1 MRPNATRSQPTV
13 AERRPTMRRTLISL
27 MAAAAGT
34 LGACSLDITNP
45 NSPTQSGAL
54 TNPRDAA
61 SREIV
66 GVLANYRDNRADQ
79 IRSFG
84 SFGRETY
91 YMFIRDGRFITGPY
105 RDWKQNN
112 AFEAG
117 TQWAGRYGNYR
128 NAYAAIKLVNSTP
141 ALTPAEKA
149 GALGVLNTFIALDM
163 LHVIEA
169 RGAIGAVVDMTD
181 DVNAVLPI
189 VSEDSVYKW
198 ITALL
203 DDAKGNLD
211 TAGTAFYFPMHSGF
225 SAFGVA
231 ANRPAGFGQFNRAIK
246 ARVEAK
252 RGSLGCGA
260 PCYTNALTALGQTW
274 IADLS
279 AANRDNG
286 VYLIYSIAP
295 GDVLNLASFQGDR
308 NFYVHP
314 SIDSISGV
322 ASDDR
327 YRRKVALSGSAC
339 STSYTSPQTE
349 VGVTATHRACTYPT
363 NVTPV
368 PIIRNEELVL
378 LRAEARWFTGDQAGA
393 LTDLAAVRANSGA
406 TNGGAAVVKFPTPTT
421 DDELVQELLLQR
433 TLSLYQ
439 EGHRWVDYRRFGKLA
454 DLGTLAQDVAASFTV
469 APYSVLP
476 SQECDSRKRAGNPG
490 GIPLTCPT

>member
-1 MRPNATRSQPTV
+1 
-13 AERRPTMRRTLISL
+13 MRRTLISL

-91 YMFIRDGRFITGPY
+91 YMFITDGRFITGPY

-169 RGAIGAVVDMTD
+169 RAAIGAVVDMTD

-189 VSEDSVYKW
+189 V
-198 ITALL
+198 
-203 DDAKGNLD
+203 
-211 TAGTAFYFPMHSGF
+211 
-225 SAFGVA
+225 
-231 ANRPAGFGQFNRAIK
+231 
-246 ARVEAK
+246 
-252 RGSLGCGA
+252 
-260 PCYTNALTALGQTW
+260 
-274 IADLS
+274 
-279 AANRDNG
+279 
-286 VYLIYSIAP
+286 
-295 GDVLNLASFQGDR
+295 
-308 NFYVHP
+308 
-314 SIDSISGV
+314 
-322 ASDDR
+322 
-327 YRRKVALSGSAC
+327 
-339 STSYTSPQTE
+339 
-349 VGVTATHRACTYPT
+349 
-363 NVTPV
+363 
-368 PIIRNEELVL
+368 
-378 LRAEARWFTGDQAGA
+378 
-393 LTDLAAVRANSGA
+393 
-406 TNGGAAVVKFPTPTT
+406 GG
-421 DDELVQELLLQR
+421 
-433 TLSLYQ
+433 Y
-439 EGHRWVDYRRFGKLA
+439 
-454 DLGTLAQDVAASFTV
+454 
-469 APYSVLP
+469 
-476 SQECDSRKRAGNPG
+476 
-490 GIPLTCPT
+490 

>member
-91 YMFIRDGRFITGPY
+91 YMFITDGRFITGPY

-128 NAYAAIKLVNSTP
+128 NAYAAIKLVNSTS
-141 ALTPAEKA
+141 ALTGPEKA
-149 GALGVLNTFIALDM
+149 GALGVLQTFIALDM

-274 IADLS
+274 IADLT

-286 VYLIYSIAP
+286 VYTIYSIAP

-314 SIDSISGV
+314 SIDSILGV

-339 STSYTSPQTE
+339 STNYTSPQKE
-349 VGVTATHRACTYPT
+349 VGVTATHRACTYAT

-378 LRAEARWFTGDQAGA
+378 LRAEARWFTADQAGA

-406 TNGGAAVVKFPTPTT
+406 TNGGTAAVKFATPTT
-421 DDELVQELLLQR
+421 DDQFEEELLVQR

-439 EGHRWVDYRRFGKLA
+439 EGHRWVDYRRFNKL
-454 DLGTLAQDVAASFTV
+454 DELGTLAQDVTAGFTV

-476 SQECDSRKRAGNPG
+476 PRNAPPG
-490 GIPLTCPT
+490 SAP

>member
-1 MRPNATRSQPTV
+1 
-13 AERRPTMRRTLISL
+13 MRRTLISL

-91 YMFIRDGRFITGPY
+91 YMFITDGRFITGPY

-181 DVNAVLPI
+181 DVNAVLPV

-198 ITALL
+198 ITAKL
-203 DDAKGNLD
+203 DEAKGNLD
-211 TAGTAFYFPMHSGF
+211 TAGASFFFPMHAGF
-225 SAFGVA
+225 SARGVA
-231 ANRPAGFGQFNRAIK
+231 ANTPAGFGQFNRALK

-252 RGSLGCGA
+252 RGSLGCA
-260 PCYTNALTALGQTW
+260 SCYATALSALGGTW

-279 AANRDNG
+279 AANRDLG
-286 VYLIYSIAP
+286 VYVIYSTASS
-295 GDVLNLASFQGDR
+295 DVLNTVSFAVNRDL
-308 NFYVHP
+308 YVHP
-314 SIDSISGV
+314 LIDSIAGV
-322 ASDDR
+322 GLDDR
-327 YRRKVALSGSAC
+327 YRRKVAINNPAC
-339 STSYTSPQTE
+339 TTSYDSRTE
-349 VGVTATHRACTYPT
+349 VGVTGTNQPCTYAT
-363 NVTPV
+363 NVAPI

-378 LRAEARWFTGDQAGA
+378 IRAEARWFTGDQAAA

-406 TNGGAAVVKFPTPTT
+406 TNGGTAAVKFATPTA
-421 DDELVQELLLQR
+421 DDQFEEELLLQR

-439 EGHRWVDYRRFGKLA
+439 EGHRWVDYRRFNKL
-454 DLGTLAQDVAASFTV
+454 DELGTLAQDVTAGFTV

-476 SQECDSRKRAGNPG
+476 TQECDSRKRAGNPG
-490 GIPLTCPT
+490 GIPRSCPGGAP

>member
-1 MRPNATRSQPTV
+1 
-13 AERRPTMRRTLISL
+13 MRRTLISL

-91 YMFIRDGRFITGPY
+91 YMFITDGRFITGPY
-105 RDWKQNN
+105 RDWRQNN

-117 TQWAGRYGNYR
+117 TQWAVRYGNYR
-128 NAYAAIKLVNSTP
+128 NAYAAIKLINSTS

-149 GALGVLNTFIALDM
+149 GALGVLKTFIALDL

-169 RGAIGAVVDMTD
+169 RAAIGAVVDMTD
-181 DVNAVLPI
+181 DVNAVLPV

-198 ITALL
+198 ITAKL
-203 DDAKGNLD
+203 DEAKGDLD
-211 TAGTAFYFPMHSGF
+211 TAGTSFFFPLHAGF
-225 SAFGVA
+225 SAGGVA
-231 ANRPAGFGQFNRAIK
+231 ANTPAGFGQFNRALK

-252 RGSLGCGA
+252 RGSLGCA
-260 PCYTNALTALGQTW
+260 SCYATALSALGGTW

-279 AANRDNG
+279 AANRDLG
-286 VYLIYSIAP
+286 VYVIYSTASS
-295 GDVLNLASFQGDR
+295 DVLNTVSFAVNRDL
-308 NFYVHP
+308 YVHP
-314 SIDSISGV
+314 LIDSIAGV
-322 ASDDR
+322 GLDDR
-327 YRRKVALSGSAC
+327 YRRKVAINNPAC
-339 STSYTSPQTE
+339 TTSYDSRTE
-349 VGVTATHRACTYPT
+349 VGVTGTNQPCTYAT
-363 NVTPV
+363 NVAPI

-378 LRAEARWFTGDQAGA
+378 IRAEARWFTGDQAGA

-406 TNGGAAVVKFPTPTT
+406 TNGGTAAVKFATPTT
-421 DDELVQELLLQR
+421 DDQFEEELLVQR

-439 EGHRWVDYRRFGKLA
+439 EGHRWVDYRRFNKL
-454 DLGTLAQDVAASFTV
+454 DELGTLAQDVTAGFTV

-476 SQECDSRKRAGNPG
+476 TQECDSRKRAGNPG
-490 GIPLTCPT
+490 GIPRSCPGGAP